1 MRSATSPIN
10 LLLLTSLV
18 AGACS
23 DQSPATLMVRQAPTA
38 SGDGQT
44 QLVDAYLH
52 DPIRVVVTEEGTPK
66 AGVLVV
72 WETSGQGAT
81 VGESILSDQD
91 GMAQTFWKMPNTAG
105 PQQATATVLD
115 AAGSPVTFVATA
127 LAGPPSRI
135 LIEAGDGQSQTSDL
149 VFTEALA
156 VRVTDR
162 LSNRLAQVPVQ
173 WQVTAGSVIIDAA
186 VSSTAGDGIAE
197 VELTAGPIEGA
208 ATVTAALA
216 GGSPSVVFHL
226 TVVPP

>member
-1 MRSATSPIN
+1 MRSATSSIN
-10 LLLLTSLV
+10 LLLLACFV

-105 PQQATATVLD
+105 PQQATATVLG

-173 WQVTAGSVIIDAA
+173 WQVTTGTVILDAA
-186 VSSTAGDGIAE
+186 VTNSGTDGIAE
-197 VELTAGPIEGA
+197 VRIRAGVVPGA

-216 GGSPSVVFHL
+216 GGSPAVVFHV
-226 TVVPP
+226 TVEPP

>member
-1 MRSATSPIN
+1 
-10 LLLLTSLV
+10 
-18 AGACS
+18 
-23 DQSPATLMVRQAPTA
+23 MVRQAPTA

-105 PQQATATVLD
+105 PQQATATVLG

-173 WQVTAGSVIIDAA
+173 WQVTTGSVTLEAA
-186 VSSTAGDGIAE
+186 VTNSGTDGIAE
-197 VELTAGPIEGA
+197 VGLRAGTVDGA
-208 ATVTAALA
+208 ATITAALA
-216 GGSPSVVFHL
+216 GGSPSVVFHV
-226 TVVPP
+226 TVEPP

>member
-1 MRSATSPIN
+1 MRSATSSII
-10 LLLLTSLV
+10 LLLLTCLV
-18 AGACS
+18 AGGCS
-23 DQSPATLMVRQAPTA
+23 DQSPATLMVRQAPSA

-66 AGVLVV
+66 AGVSVQ

-81 VGESILSDQD
+81 VGQSTISGQD

-105 PQQATATVLD
+105 HQQATATVLG

-127 LAGPPSRI
+127 LPGPPSRI

-173 WQVTAGSVIIDAA
+173 WQVTTGSVILDAA
-186 VSSTAGDGIAE
+186 VTNSGTDGIAE
-197 VELTAGPIEGA
+197 VGLRAGLVGGA

-216 GGSPSVVFHL
+216 SGSPSVVFHV
-226 TVVPP
+226 TVEPP